1 MTLRAKLGLL
11 FGEFRPTVLRT
22 APMILRRKP
31 ILVGRNFR
39 VRGAGNITVR
49 NGFLALGI
57 NNYGFADNRMAG
69 SLRVRGRFEVDG
81 SVAITSGNRWDIGP
95 GATVT
100 MHGPTTV
107 SPMSVVVATTEITI
121 GNEGMIGWDVHLID
135 DDFHPTR
142 SSPDAPFRHA
152 DKGIHIGNHVWIG
165 SRATVL
171 AGTRIADGCIVA
183 AGAVVRGTF
192 DEPNC
197 LIGGVPAK
205 VVRKGVAWTDPA
217 FGYTETAPEDSA

>member
-1 MTLRAKLGLL
+1 MTLRTKLGLL
-11 FGEFRPTVLRT
+11 FGEFRPTVRRTVPMLLRG
-22 APMILRRKP
+22 KP

-39 VRGAGNITVR
+39 VRGSRNISVR

-69 SLRVRGRFEVDG
+69 LLRVRGRFEVDG

-95 GATVT
+95 GATMT
-100 MHGPTTV
+100 MSGPCTV
-107 SPMSVVVATTEITI
+107 SPMSVVVATSGISI
-121 GNEGMIGWDVHLID
+121 GSQGMIGWDVHLID

-142 SSPDAPFRHA
+142 SAPDAPFKHG

-192 DEPNC
+192 DEPDC

-205 VVRKGVAWTDPA
+205 VVRRGVAWTDPA
-217 FGYTETAPEDSA
+217 FGYTETDPDVSA